1 MNRKELFQ
9 KVARQ
14 FIPNIGTILLVLA
27 LLWVR
32 DAQALAALTAKSTT
46 TISYQGRLANSSGT
60 PVTSAGLG
68 MTFRLYNTTTGG
80 SALWTETYPG
90 VAVNDGLFHVLLGS
104 VTPLDAS
111 YFSTYDTL
119 YLGITV
125 GTDAEMTPRE
135 QLASAPYAIQ
145 AGRALTVPDG
155 SITTAKIADGAIGTN
170 QIIDNSITSSKLN
183 VRVPKLLGYKTCDGC
198 GNVTEPLI
206 VGWNPVKGANSQDII
221 ETTVTTDGGPVLV
234 QTTSRRGMDPAGASY
249 CYIGI
254 IKDGSRIRGAHMEGI
269 SLSTSDWICSG
280 AYLFTGLPAGT
291 YTFQILMWSN
301 SVTTVTWHFERQI
314 VVYQY

>member
-1 MNRKELFQ
+1 MNRKELLQ
-9 KVARQ
+9 KIARQ

-119 YLGITV
+119 YLGIAV

-155 SITTAKIADGAIGTN
+155 SITTAKIADGAASSPKVSLSHD
-170 QIIDNSITSSKLN
+170 QIFGPGAVLSLTATPQPVPGLSFSVSPTTPQVLLLSVTLDAQKNTDCVTVLANTYIDN
-183 VRVPKLLGYKTCDGC
+183 VEV
-198 GNVTEPLI
+198 GNVMTL
-206 VGWNPVKGANSQDII
+206 G
-221 ETTVTTDGGPVLV
+221 
-234 QTTSRRGMDPAGASY
+234 GASVIRSSISTVRQINLSSGSHTISIKAF
-249 CYIGI
+249 CEVGSGGI
-254 IKDGSRIRGAHMEGI
+254 IM
-269 SLSTSDWICSG
+269 SG
-280 AYLFTGLPAGT
+280 QSNVSYILFS
-291 YTFQILMWSN
+291 Q
-301 SVTTVTWHFERQI
+301 
-314 VVYQY
+314 